1 MPAPEHDTIVAPA
14 TASGGA
20 IAVLRVSGAE
30 ALTVCDRIF
39 RGRTALRDAASH
51 TVHYGRI
58 VEPPAPAYGPPAE
71 SLRTDRT
78 DRRLLRQDSPS
89 TPCPP
94 AQSRS
99 HALRPTPLPAACADA
114 AHEADS
120 AETLPAPAWSAPAAA
135 IDADSPGEAS
145 GNRFAEASGRPAPPH
160 DRPAD
165 DSAGTDTP
173 AGPDATERTIDDVLA
188 TVFRAPHS
196 YTGEDSVELSCHGSA
211 YIVAEILRL
220 LLAAGARMARPGEFT
235 TRAFLAGKM
244 DLAQAE
250 AVADLI
256 ASSSRTAH
264 ALASAQMR
272 GGYSS
277 ALRAL
282 RGRLVELMSLLEL
295 ELDFSEED
303 VEFADRTELRETM
316 RRIDAE
322 IEALRNSFSLGNALK
337 RGVAVAI
344 VGAPN
349 VGKSTLLNRLLGEER
364 AMVSEIA
371 GTTRDAIEETMDID
385 GVLFRFIDTAGIRAT
400 DDRLERMGI
409 ERTRAAVARARI
421 VIRMTD
427 AESMAGAASPS
438 DTPSPL
444 HSAFPQEPAAG
455 QTTGPLREGMQ
466 DAGRRMAASDAPH
479 AADRTPG
486 TSSMTGTTNSALA
499 ADAASI
505 VDAAETPDTTDA
517 RHAAAPPDI
526 ADMLAAH
533 ATANRSSA
541 NRTGDSPAAP
551 AGGRPDFSGTDF
563 PAAPSDRTSPIR
575 TTPNRRIIDV
585 VNKIDKAPRT
595 ALPAGTIA
603 ISAREGMGIDRL
615 RQALRAAVDTDALYH
630 GDPVVSSAR
639 HYEALTS
646 AHTALG
652 RALAGIDG
660 SLPTDLL
667 GEELRSVLYH
677 LGTITGEI
685 TNDEILGTIFSKF
698 CIGK

>member
-145 GNRFAEASGRPAPPH
+145 GSGFAEASGRPAPPH
-160 DRPAD
+160 GRPAD

>member
-1 MPAPEHDTIVAPA
+1 MLAPEHDTIVAPA

-120 AETLPAPAWSAPAAA
+120 AETLPAPAWSAPSAA

-145 GNRFAEASGRPAPPH
+145 GSGFAEASGRPAPPH
-160 DRPAD
+160 GRPAD

-479 AADRTPG
+479 AADRTAG

>member
-51 TVHYGRI
+51 TVHYVRI

-120 AETLPAPAWSAPAAA
+120 AETLPAPAWSAPSAA

-145 GNRFAEASGRPAPPH
+145 GSGFAEASGRPAPPH
-160 DRPAD
+160 GRPAD

-349 VGKSTLLNRLLGEER
+349 VGKSTLLNRWLGEER

-479 AADRTPG
+479 AADRTAG